1 MKTEVISN
9 ITKDMEDSPNDYQL
23 NKLKESLIINFEG
36 VEFIIKTDE
45 LTTKQQEELAENKNM
60 IDSFIS
66 TKQVEGCSERTIKY
80 YKEIIEKFVN
90 NFDKSI
96 KQISTNEIRNYLANY
111 KENSS
116 CGSTTIDNIR
126 RVLSSFFS
134 WLEDEDYI
142 IKSPVRRIHKIKTTL
157 VVKEVLIDEN
167 LVRLRDECENIRDL
181 SLIELLI
188 STGMRVGELFNL
200 NISSLNFEDRS
211 CIVLGKGNKEREVYF
226 DAKTKLHLKEYISKR
241 NDSNEA
247 LFVSMREPHQRLSI
261 SGIELII
268 RTLGINS
275 NINKVHP
282 HKFRRTLAT
291 MAIDKDMP
299 IEQVKKLL
307 GHVKIETTMNYALV
321 NQSNVK
327 ISHRRYIA

>member
-1 MKTEVISN
+1 MKMDVILN
-9 ITKDMEDSPNDYQL
+9 ITKDMEDSLTDYQL
-23 NKLKESLIINFEG
+23 NKLKESLIINFEK
-36 VEFIIKTDE
+36 VEFIMKTDE
-45 LTTKQQEELAENKNM
+45 LKHQEELDENTSM
-60 IDSFIS
+60 IESFIS
-66 TKQVEGCSERTIKY
+66 SKQIEGCSDRTIKY
-80 YKEIIEKFVN
+80 YKEIIDKFN
-90 NFDKSI
+90 YSFDKSI
-96 KQISTNEIRNYLANY
+96 KKISTEEIRSYLSNY
-111 KENSS
+111 KETSA

-142 IKSPVRRIHKIKTTL
+142 IKSPIRRIHRIKTPTT
-157 VVKEVLIDEN
+157 VKEVLTDEN
-167 LVRLRDECENIRDL
+167 LEKLRDECENIRDL

-188 STGMRVGELFNL
+188 STGMRVGELVNL
-200 NISSLNFEDRS
+200 NISNLNFEDRS

-241 NDSNEA
+241 NDTNDA
-247 LFVSMREPHQRLSI
+247 LFVSLREPHQRLSI
-261 SGIELII
+261 SGIELIV
-268 RTLGINS
+268 RNLGVNT

-291 MAIDKDMP
+291 MAIDKGMP
-299 IEQVKKLL
+299 VEQVQKLL
-307 GHVKIETTMNYALV
+307 GHVKIETTMHYAMV

>member
-9 ITKDMEDSPNDYQL
+9 ITKDMEDSLTDYQL

-36 VEFIIKTDE
+36 VEFITKTDE
-45 LTTKQQEELAENKNM
+45 VKHQEELDENKNM

-66 TKQVEGCSERTIKY
+66 SKQVEGCSERTIEY
-80 YKEIIEKFVN
+80 YEEIIKKFVN
-90 NFDKSI
+90 SFDKSI
-96 KQISTNEIRNYLANY
+96 KQISTNEIRNYLSNY
-111 KENSS
+111 KDNSS

-142 IKSPVRRIHKIKTTL
+142 IKSPVRRIHKIKTAV
-157 VVKEVLIDEN
+157 VVKEVLTDEN
-167 LVRLRDECENIRDL
+167 LERLRDECENIRDL

-188 STGMRVGELFNL
+188 STGMRVGELVNL
-200 NISSLNFEDRS
+200 NINSLNFEDRS

-241 NDSNEA
+241 NDSNDA

-291 MAIDKDMP
+291 MAIDKGMP
-299 IEQVKKLL
+299 IEQVQKLL
-307 GHVKIETTMNYALV
+307 GHVKIETTMHYALV

>member
-1 MKTEVISN
+1 MKMDVILN
-9 ITKDMEDSPNDYQL
+9 ITKDMEDSLTDYQL
-23 NKLKESLIINFEG
+23 NKLKESLIMNFEK

-45 LTTKQQEELAENKNM
+45 LKHQEELDENRAM
-60 IDSFIS
+60 IESFIS
-66 TKQVEGCSERTIKY
+66 SKQIEGCSDRTIKY
-80 YKEIIEKFVN
+80 YKEIIDKFN
-90 NFDKSI
+90 DSFDKSI
-96 KQISTNEIRNYLANY
+96 KRISTEEIRSYLSNY
-111 KENSS
+111 KETST

-142 IKSPVRRIHKIKTTL
+142 IKSPIRRIHRIKTPTT
-157 VVKEVLIDEN
+157 VKEVLTDEN
-167 LVRLRDECENIRDL
+167 LEKLRDECENIRDL

-188 STGMRVGELFNL
+188 STGMRVGELVNL
-200 NISSLNFEDRS
+200 NISNLNFEDRS

-241 NDSNEA
+241 NDTNDA
-247 LFVSMREPHQRLSI
+247 LFVSLREPHQRLSI
-261 SGIELII
+261 SGIELIV
-268 RTLGINS
+268 RNLGVNT

-291 MAIDKDMP
+291 MAIDKGMP
-299 IEQVKKLL
+299 VEQVQKLL
-307 GHVKIETTMNYALV
+307 GHVKIETTMHYAMV

>member
-1 MKTEVISN
+1 MKTEVISS
-9 ITKDMEDSPNDYQL
+9 ITKDMEDSLTDYQL
-23 NKLKESLIINFEG
+23 NKLKESLIINFER

-45 LTTKQQEELAENKNM
+45 LKHQKELDENKNM
-60 IDSFIS
+60 INSFIS
-66 TKQVEGCSERTIKY
+66 SKQVEGCSERTIKY

-90 NFDKSI
+90 DFDKNI
-96 KQISTNEIRNYLANY
+96 KQISTNEIRNYLSDY
-111 KENSS
+111 KDNSS

-142 IKSPVRRIHKIKTTL
+142 MKSPVRRIHKIKTAV
-157 VVKEVLIDEN
+157 VVKEVLTDEN
-167 LVRLRDECENIRDL
+167 LERLRDECENIRDL
-181 SLIELLI
+181 SLVELLI
-188 STGMRVGELFNL
+188 STGMRVGELVNL
-200 NISSLNFEDRS
+200 NINSINFEDRS

-241 NDSNEA
+241 NDSNDA

-291 MAIDKDMP
+291 MAIDKGMP
-299 IEQVKKLL
+299 VEQVQKLL
-307 GHVKIETTMNYALV
+307 GHVKIETTMHYALV

>member
-1 MKTEVISN
+1 MKMDVILN
-9 ITKDMEDSPNDYQL
+9 ITKDMEDSLTDYQL
-23 NKLKESLIINFEG
+23 NKLKESLIINFEKLD
-36 VEFIIKTDE
+36 FIMKTDE
-45 LTTKQQEELAENKNM
+45 LKHQEELDENISM
-60 IDSFIS
+60 IESFIS
-66 TKQVEGCSERTIKY
+66 SKQIEGCSDRTIKY
-80 YKEIIEKFVN
+80 YKEIIDKFN
-90 NFDKSI
+90 DSFDKSI
-96 KQISTNEIRNYLANY
+96 KKITTEEIRSYLSTY
-111 KENSS
+111 KEMST

-142 IKSPVRRIHKIKTTL
+142 IKSPIRRIHRIKTPTT
-157 VVKEVLIDEN
+157 VKEVLTDEN
-167 LVRLRDECENIRDL
+167 LEKLRDECENIRDL

-188 STGMRVGELFNL
+188 STGMRVGELVNL
-200 NISSLNFEDRS
+200 NISNLNFEDRS

-241 NDSNEA
+241 NDTNDA
-247 LFVSMREPHQRLSI
+247 LFVSLREPHQRLSI
-261 SGIELII
+261 SGIELIV
-268 RTLGINS
+268 RNLEVNT

-291 MAIDKDMP
+291 MAIDKGMP
-299 IEQVKKLL
+299 VEQVQKLL
-307 GHVKIETTMNYALV
+307 GHVKIETTMHYAMV

>member
-9 ITKDMEDSPNDYQL
+9 ITKDMEDSLTDYQL

-45 LTTKQQEELAENKNM
+45 LKHQEELDENKNM

-66 TKQVEGCSERTIKY
+66 SKQVEGCSERTIKY

-90 NFDKSI
+90 SFDKSI
-96 KQISTNEIRNYLANY
+96 KQISTNEIRNYLSNY
-111 KENSS
+111 KDNSS

-142 IKSPVRRIHKIKTTL
+142 IKSPVRRIHKIKTAV
-157 VVKEVLIDEN
+157 VVKEVLTDEN
-167 LVRLRDECENIRDL
+167 LERLRDECENIRDL

-188 STGMRVGELFNL
+188 STGMRVGELVNL
-200 NISSLNFEDRS
+200 NINSLNFEDRS

-241 NDSNEA
+241 NDSNDA

-291 MAIDKDMP
+291 MTIDKGMP
-299 IEQVKKLL
+299 VEQVQKLL

>member
-9 ITKDMEDSPNDYQL
+9 ITKDMEDSLTDYQL

-45 LTTKQQEELAENKNM
+45 LKHQEELDENKNM

-66 TKQVEGCSERTIKY
+66 SKQVEGCSERTIKY

-90 NFDKSI
+90 SFDKSI
-96 KQISTNEIRNYLANY
+96 KQISTNEIRNYLSNY
-111 KENSS
+111 KDNSS

-142 IKSPVRRIHKIKTTL
+142 IKSPVRRIHKIKTAV
-157 VVKEVLIDEN
+157 VVKEVLTDEN
-167 LVRLRDECENIRDL
+167 LERLRDECENIRDL

-188 STGMRVGELFNL
+188 STGMRVGELVNL
-200 NISSLNFEDRS
+200 NINSLNFEDRS

-226 DAKTKLHLKEYISKR
+226 DAKTKLYLKEYISKR
-241 NDSNEA
+241 NDSNDA

-291 MAIDKDMP
+291 MAIDKGMP
-299 IEQVKKLL
+299 VEQVQKLL
-307 GHVKIETTMNYALV
+307 GHVKIETTMHYALV

>member
-9 ITKDMEDSPNDYQL
+9 ITKDMEDSLTDYQL

-45 LTTKQQEELAENKNM
+45 LKHQEELDENKNM
-60 IDSFIS
+60 INSFIS
-66 TKQVEGCSERTIKY
+66 SKQVEGCSERTIKY

-96 KQISTNEIRNYLANY
+96 KQISTNEIRNYLSNY
-111 KENSS
+111 KDNSS

-142 IKSPVRRIHKIKTTL
+142 IKSPVRRIHKIKTAV
-157 VVKEVLIDEN
+157 VVKEVLTDEN
-167 LVRLRDECENIRDL
+167 LERLRDECENIRDL

-188 STGMRVGELFNL
+188 STGMRVGELVNL
-200 NISSLNFEDRS
+200 NINSLNFEDRS

-241 NDSNEA
+241 NDSNDA

-291 MAIDKDMP
+291 MAIDKGMP
-299 IEQVKKLL
+299 VEQVQKLL

>member
-1 MKTEVISN
+1 MKMEVISN
-9 ITKDMEDSPNDYQL
+9 ITKDMEDSLTDYQL
-23 NKLKESLIINFEG
+23 NKLKESLIINFER

-45 LTTKQQEELAENKNM
+45 LKHQEELDENKNM

-66 TKQVEGCSERTIKY
+66 SKQIEGCSERTIKY

-90 NFDKSI
+90 SFDKSI
-96 KQISTNEIRNYLANY
+96 KQISTNEIRNYLSNY
-111 KENSS
+111 KDNSS

-142 IKSPVRRIHKIKTTL
+142 IKSPVRRIHKIKTAV
-157 VVKEVLIDEN
+157 VVKEVLTDEN
-167 LVRLRDECENIRDL
+167 LERLRDECENIRDL

-188 STGMRVGELFNL
+188 STGMRVGELVNL
-200 NISSLNFEDRS
+200 NVNSLNFEDRS

-241 NDSNEA
+241 NDSNDA

-291 MAIDKDMP
+291 MAIDKGMP
-299 IEQVKKLL
+299 VEQVQKLL

>member
-9 ITKDMEDSPNDYQL
+9 ITRDMEDSLTDYQL
-23 NKLKESLIINFEG
+23 NKLKESLIINFDG

-45 LTTKQQEELAENKNM
+45 LKHQEELDENKNV

-66 TKQVEGCSERTIKY
+66 SKQIEGCSERTIKY

-90 NFDKSI
+90 SFDKSI
-96 KQISTNEIRNYLANY
+96 KQISTNEIRNYLSNY
-111 KENSS
+111 KDNSS
-116 CGSTTIDNIR
+116 CGFTTIDNIR

-142 IKSPVRRIHKIKTTL
+142 IKSPVRRIHKIKTAV
-157 VVKEVLIDEN
+157 VVKEVLTDEN
-167 LVRLRDECENIRDL
+167 LERLRDECENIRDL

-188 STGMRVGELFNL
+188 STGMRVGELVNL

-241 NDSNEA
+241 NDSNDA

-291 MAIDKDMP
+291 MAIDKGMP
-299 IEQVKKLL
+299 VEQVQKLL
-307 GHVKIETTMNYALV
+307 GHVKIETTMHYALV

>member
-9 ITKDMEDSPNDYQL
+9 ITKDMEDSLTDYQL

-45 LTTKQQEELAENKNM
+45 LKHQEELDENKNM

-66 TKQVEGCSERTIKY
+66 SKQVEGCSERTIKY

-96 KQISTNEIRNYLANY
+96 KQISTNEIRNYLSNY
-111 KENSS
+111 KDNSS

-142 IKSPVRRIHKIKTTL
+142 IKSPVRRIHKIKTAV
-157 VVKEVLIDEN
+157 VVKEVLTDEN
-167 LVRLRDECENIRDL
+167 LERLRDECENIRDL

-188 STGMRVGELFNL
+188 STGMRVGELVNL
-200 NISSLNFEDRS
+200 NINSLNFEDRS

-241 NDSNEA
+241 NDSNDA

-275 NINKVHP
+275 NINKVYP

-291 MAIDKDMP
+291 MAIDKGMP
-299 IEQVKKLL
+299 VEQVQKLL

>member
-1 MKTEVISN
+1 MKMDVILN
-9 ITKDMEDSPNDYQL
+9 ITKDMEDSLTDYQL
-23 NKLKESLIINFEG
+23 NKLKESLIINFEKLD
-36 VEFIIKTDE
+36 FIMKTDD
-45 LTTKQQEELAENKNM
+45 LKHQEELDENTSM
-60 IDSFIS
+60 IESFIS
-66 TKQVEGCSERTIKY
+66 SKQIEGCSDRTIKY
-80 YKEIIEKFVN
+80 YKEIIDKFN
-90 NFDKSI
+90 NSFDKSI
-96 KQISTNEIRNYLANY
+96 KKITTEEIRSYLSNY
-111 KENSS
+111 KEMST

-142 IKSPVRRIHKIKTTL
+142 IKSPIRRIHRIKTPTT
-157 VVKEVLIDEN
+157 VKEVLTDEN
-167 LVRLRDECENIRDL
+167 LEKLRDECENIRDL

-188 STGMRVGELFNL
+188 STGMRVGELVNL
-200 NISSLNFEDRS
+200 NISNLNFEDRS

-241 NDSNEA
+241 NDTNDA
-247 LFVSMREPHQRLSI
+247 LFVSLREPHQRLSI
-261 SGIELII
+261 SGIELIV
-268 RTLGINS
+268 RNLGVNT

-291 MAIDKDMP
+291 MAIDKGMP
-299 IEQVKKLL
+299 VEQVQKLL
-307 GHVKIETTMNYALV
+307 GHVKIETTMHYAMV

>member
-9 ITKDMEDSPNDYQL
+9 ITKDMEDSLTDYQL

-45 LTTKQQEELAENKNM
+45 LKHQEELDENKNM

-66 TKQVEGCSERTIKY
+66 SKQVEGCSERTIKY

-96 KQISTNEIRNYLANY
+96 KQISTNEIRNYLSNY
-111 KENSS
+111 KDNSS

-142 IKSPVRRIHKIKTTL
+142 IKSPVRRIHKIKTAL
-157 VVKEVLIDEN
+157 VVKEVLTDEN
-167 LVRLRDECENIRDL
+167 LERLRDECENIRDL

-188 STGMRVGELFNL
+188 STGMRVGELVNL
-200 NISSLNFEDRS
+200 NINSLNFEDRS

-241 NDSNEA
+241 NDSNDA

-275 NINKVHP
+275 NISKVHP

-291 MAIDKDMP
+291 MAIDKGMP
-299 IEQVKKLL
+299 VEQVQKLL

>member
-9 ITKDMEDSPNDYQL
+9 ITKDMEDSLTDYQL
-23 NKLKESLIINFEG
+23 NKLKESLIINFEM

-45 LTTKQQEELAENKNM
+45 LKHQEELDENKNM
-60 IDSFIS
+60 INSFIS
-66 TKQVEGCSERTIKY
+66 SKQVEGCSERTIKY

-96 KQISTNEIRNYLANY
+96 KQISTNEIRSYLSNY
-111 KENSS
+111 KDNSS

-142 IKSPVRRIHKIKTTL
+142 IKSPVRRIHKIKTAV
-157 VVKEVLIDEN
+157 VVKEVLTDEN
-167 LVRLRDECENIRDL
+167 LERLRDECENIRDL

-188 STGMRVGELFNL
+188 STGMRVGELVNL

-241 NDSNEA
+241 NDSNDA
-247 LFVSMREPHQRLSI
+247 LFVSMKEPHQRLSI

-291 MAIDKDMP
+291 MAIDKGMP
-299 IEQVKKLL
+299 VEQVQKLL
-307 GHVKIETTMNYALV
+307 GHVKIETTMHYALV

-327 ISHRRYIA
+327 ISHRRFIA

>member
-9 ITKDMEDSPNDYQL
+9 ITKDMEDSLTDYQL

-45 LTTKQQEELAENKNM
+45 FKHQEELDENKKM

-66 TKQVEGCSERTIKY
+66 SKQVEGCSKRTIKY

-96 KQISTNEIRNYLANY
+96 KQISTNEIRNYLSNY
-111 KENSS
+111 KDNSS
-116 CGSTTIDNIR
+116 CGSITIDNIR

-142 IKSPVRRIHKIKTTL
+142 MKSPVRRIHKIKTAI
-157 VVKEVLIDEN
+157 VVKEVLTDEN
-167 LVRLRDECENIRDL
+167 LESLRDGCENIRDL

-188 STGMRVGELFNL
+188 STGMRVGELVNL
-200 NISSLNFEDRS
+200 NISNLNFEDRS

-241 NDSNEA
+241 KDSNDA

-268 RTLGINS
+268 RTLGVNT

-291 MAIDKDMP
+291 MAIDKGMP
-299 IEQVKKLL
+299 VEQVQKLL
-307 GHVKIETTMNYALV
+307 GHVKIETTMHYALV
-321 NQSNVK
+321 NQNNVK
-327 ISHRRYIA
+327 ISHRRFIA

>member
-9 ITKDMEDSPNDYQL
+9 ITKDMEDSLTDYQL
-23 NKLKESLIINFEG
+23 NKLKESLIINFEM

-45 LTTKQQEELAENKNM
+45 LKHQEELDENKNM
-60 IDSFIS
+60 INSFIS
-66 TKQVEGCSERTIKY
+66 SKQVEGFSERTIKY

-96 KQISTNEIRNYLANY
+96 KQISTNEIRSYLSNY
-111 KENSS
+111 KDNSS

-142 IKSPVRRIHKIKTTL
+142 IKSPVRRIHKIKTAV
-157 VVKEVLIDEN
+157 VVKEVLTDEN
-167 LVRLRDECENIRDL
+167 LERLRDECENIRDL

-188 STGMRVGELFNL
+188 STGMRVGELVNL
-200 NISSLNFEDRS
+200 NINSLNFEDRS

-241 NDSNEA
+241 NDSNDA
-247 LFVSMREPHQRLSI
+247 LFVSMKEPHQRLSI

-291 MAIDKDMP
+291 MAIDKGMP
-299 IEQVKKLL
+299 VEQVQKLL

>member
-1 MKTEVISN
+1 MKMDVILN
-9 ITKDMEDSPNDYQL
+9 ITKDMEDSLTDYQL
-23 NKLKESLIINFEG
+23 NKLKESLIINFEKL
-36 VEFIIKTDE
+36 EFIIKTDE
-45 LTTKQQEELAENKNM
+45 LKHQEELDENTSM
-60 IDSFIS
+60 IESFIS
-66 TKQVEGCSERTIKY
+66 SKQIEGCSDRTIKY
-80 YKEIIEKFVN
+80 YKEIIDKFN
-90 NFDKSI
+90 DSFDKSI
-96 KQISTNEIRNYLANY
+96 KKITTEEIRSYLSSY
-111 KENSS
+111 KEMST

-142 IKSPVRRIHKIKTTL
+142 IKSPIRRIHRIKTPTT
-157 VVKEVLIDEN
+157 VKEVLTDEN
-167 LVRLRDECENIRDL
+167 LEKLRDECENIRDL

-188 STGMRVGELFNL
+188 STGMRVGELVNL
-200 NISSLNFEDRS
+200 NISNLNFEDRS

-241 NDSNEA
+241 NDTNDA
-247 LFVSMREPHQRLSI
+247 LFVSLREPHQRLSI
-261 SGIELII
+261 SGIELIV
-268 RTLGINS
+268 RNLGVNT

-291 MAIDKDMP
+291 MAIDKGMP
-299 IEQVKKLL
+299 VEQVQKLL
-307 GHVKIETTMNYALV
+307 GHVKIETTMHYAMV

>member
-9 ITKDMEDSPNDYQL
+9 ITKDMEDSLTDYQL
-23 NKLKESLIINFEG
+23 NKLKESLIINFEM

-45 LTTKQQEELAENKNM
+45 LKHQEELDENKNM
-60 IDSFIS
+60 INSFIS
-66 TKQVEGCSERTIKY
+66 SKQVEGCSERTIKY

-96 KQISTNEIRNYLANY
+96 KQISTNEIRSYLSNY
-111 KENSS
+111 KDNSS

-142 IKSPVRRIHKIKTTL
+142 IKSPVRRIHKIKTA
-157 VVKEVLIDEN
+157 VFVKEVLTDEN
-167 LVRLRDECENIRDL
+167 LERLRDECENIRDL

-188 STGMRVGELFNL
+188 STGMRVGELVNL

-241 NDSNEA
+241 NDSNDA
-247 LFVSMREPHQRLSI
+247 LFVSMKEPHQRLSI

-291 MAIDKDMP
+291 MAIDKGMP
-299 IEQVKKLL
+299 VEQVQKLL